1 LADFVKTWKTN
12 IPHTGSDHI
21 AIIISISSTPYI
33 AARPSPNWRKITW
46 KVEGKPNAVI
56 EEEIKKLMCFMA
68 ENEHTASFKRTP
80 EAEHENAINNFEF
93 NLSLLIHSVKKYA
106 P

>member
-1 LADFVKTWKTN
+1 
-12 IPHTGSDHI
+12 
-21 AIIISISSTPYI
+21 
-33 AARPSPNWRKITW
+33 
-46 KVEGKPNAVI
+46 
-56 EEEIKKLMCFMA
+56 MA